1 MGQSRTFPP
10 EVIFKEN
17 YFTKKGM
24 ATTKSKTMT
33 MNKAK
38 KSKKLPPVV
47 SKKSKTIAKKSNMTK
62 SKQLKNSSAKIPTAK
77 TSAAKKVPAAKS
89 SAVKIPAAKAPAAK
103 TSAVKIPAA
112 KNTAVKIPASHQDAA
127 APPEKFDLNSFITIK
142 LGKVETKN
150 RKQILSDRT
159 RSSLV
164 DLVKFKTTLA
174 FNHYK
179 IKEEDSLEVCL
190 LSLQSEEDIKKLV
203 DKKPN
208 VTKACREVATYRD
221 LLMLGDLPTITQ
233 ERRIYEWIHNAP
245 ILSIPSQVT
254 LMVSF
259 ITLAIKLTGTKD
271 KMFGAM
277 PGGKLSG
284 MKREEVVSYLAII
297 QTIAESMAKTNKWE
311 KLEKFA
317 ILNKMNN
324 DLGKIINDF

>member
-1 MGQSRTFPP
+1 
-10 EVIFKEN
+10 VIFKEN

-62 SKQLKNSSAKIPTAK
+62 SKQLKNSSAKTTAK

-103 TSAVKIPAA
+103 TSEVKIPAA
-112 KNTAVKIPASHQDAA
+112 KNTAAKAPAVKIPASHQDAA
-127 APPEKFDLNSFITIK
+127 APPEKFDLNSFISNK

-150 RKQILSDRT
+150 QKQILSDRT
-159 RSSLV
+159 RSSLA
-164 DLVKFKTTLA
+164 DLVKFNTTLA

-190 LSLQSEEDIKKLV
+190 LSLESEEDIKKLV
-203 DKKPN
+203 NKKPN
-208 VTKACREVATYRD
+208 VMKACKEVATYRD

-324 DLGKIINDF
+324 DLDKIINDF